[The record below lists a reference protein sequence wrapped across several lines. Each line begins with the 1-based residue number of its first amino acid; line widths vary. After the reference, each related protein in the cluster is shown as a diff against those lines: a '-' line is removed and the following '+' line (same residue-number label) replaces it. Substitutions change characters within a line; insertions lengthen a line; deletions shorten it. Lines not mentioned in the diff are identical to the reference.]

1 MDYLFD
7 LMLFLA
13 KTIILVGG
21 IVMAIGLV
29 LGSVR
34 EAREMLNQES
44 IDVKNLNERFDAMKE
59 ALEERL
65 LSADEL
71 KARAKQKK
79 KDDKL
84 EKKAAKKAAKA
95 NPEANNVEEAKKRL
109 FVIDFKGDIHPT
121 QADNLREEISALLT
135 VADKKDEVVI
145 RLESPGGTVHGY
157 GFASSQLQ
165 RIREAELPL
174 TVAVDKVAASGGYMM
189 AAVANNI
196 VAAPFAIIGSIGVVL
211 SMPNFNKLLK
221 KHDIEYEQVTAGEF
235 KRTLTVFGENTDD
248 SRSKTKQELETIH
261 ELFKSHIAQFRPD
274 LDIAAVAT
282 GETWHGNQAI
292 DLNLVDAL
300 QTSDDYLLSR
310 RESHD
315 IYLIKYRCKK
325 PITKRFGQFM
335 RSTIESIFVR

>member
-1 MDYLFD
+1 
-7 LMLFLA
+7 MLFLA

-21 IVMAIGLV
+21 VVMAIGLV

-34 EAREMLNQES
+34 EAREMLTHES
-44 IDVKNLNERFDAMKE
+44 IDVKNLNERFDGMKF
-59 ALEERL
+59 ALEEQL
-65 LSADEL
+65 LSDDEF

-84 EKKAAKKAAKA
+84 AKKAAKKAAKA
-95 NPEANNVEEAKKRL
+95 NPEAKNADDDKKRL

-135 VADKKDEVVI
+135 VADKKDEVVV

-165 RIREAELPL
+165 RIRQAELPL

-248 SRSKTKQELETIH
+248 SRSKTKQELETVH
-261 ELFKSHIAQFRPD
+261 ELFKSHIAQFRPN
-274 LDIAAVAT
+274 LDIDTVAT

-292 DLNLVDAL
+292 ELNLVDAL

>member
-1 MDYLFD
+1 VDYLFD
-7 LMLFLA
+7 LLLFVA

-21 IVMAIGLV
+21 VVIAVGLV

-34 EAREMLNQES
+34 EAREMLTHES
-44 IDVKNLNERFDAMKE
+44 IDVKNLNERFDAMKC
-59 ALEERL
+59 ALEDRL
-65 LSADEL
+65 LSDDEI
-71 KARAKQKK
+71 KALTKQKK
-79 KDDKL
+79 KDDKA
-84 EKKAAKKAAKA
+84 EKKAAKKAMKA
-95 NPEANNVEEAKKRL
+95 NPDSAAAKDDKKRL

-121 QADNLREEISALLT
+121 QADNLREEISAILT
-135 VADKKDEVVI
+135 VAEKTDEVVV

-165 RIREAELPL
+165 RIREADLQL

-189 AAVANNI
+189 ASVANTI
-196 VAAPFAIIGSIGVVL
+196 VSAPFAIIGSIGVVL

-248 SRSKTKQELETIH
+248 SRSKTKQELETVH
-261 ELFKSHIAQFRPD
+261 ELFKSHIGQFRPNVD
-274 LDIAAVAT
+274 MGVVAT

-292 DLNLVDAL
+292 VLNLVDSL

-310 RESHD
+310 RESHN

-335 RSTIESIFVR
+335 RGTIESIFVR